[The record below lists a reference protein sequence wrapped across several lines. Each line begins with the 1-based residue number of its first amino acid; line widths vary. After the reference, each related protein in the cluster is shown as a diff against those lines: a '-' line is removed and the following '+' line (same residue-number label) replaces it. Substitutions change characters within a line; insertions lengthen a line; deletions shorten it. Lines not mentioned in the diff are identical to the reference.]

1 MLGEAPARGPA
12 ELFDLTGRVAVV
24 TGGSSGLGV
33 QFAHTLAAAGADIVL
48 AARRTEQLRAVA
60 VQIEATGRRCATIRT
75 DVSNPEECTA
85 LVEQAVSEFDDVHVL
100 INNAGTSRT
109 QPAQHERPEDFA
121 SVLDVNLSGAYYMS
135 QAFARHCIAA
145 GHGGS
150 IVNISSVLGISGT
163 TTPQAGYSASKAGL
177 LGLTRDLA
185 VQWSGRKGIRVNA
198 LAPGYFASELTQPL
212 LEDPKQAAALTGRTA
227 LGRLGES
234 EELSGAL
241 LLLAS
246 DAGSYIT
253 GITLAVD
260 GGWTLH

>member
-1 MLGEAPARGPA
+1 MGRTPA
-12 ELFDLTGRVAVV
+12 EIFGLQGRVAIV

-33 QFAHTLAAAGADIVL
+33 QFAHTLAAAGADVVL
-48 AARRTEQLRAVA
+48 AARRVDKLREVATAV
-60 VQIEATGRRCATIRT
+60 ETSTGRRCLTVAT
-75 DVSNPEECTA
+75 DVSRPGDCEA
-85 LVEQAVSEFDDVHVL
+85 LVSQAVDELGDVHVL
-100 INNAGTSRT
+100 VNNAGISRT
-109 QPAQHERPEDFA
+109 NPAHHEAPEDFT
-121 SVLDVNLSGAYYMS
+121 SVLDVNLSGAYYMA
-135 QAFARHCIAA
+135 QAFARHCMAA

-150 IVNISSVLGISGT
+150 IVNISSVLAISGT

-185 VQWSGRKGIRVNA
+185 LQWSGRKQIRVNA
-198 LAPGYFASELTQPL
+198 LAPGYFESELTRPL
-212 LEDPKQAAALTGRTA
+212 LDNPDAAAEITGRTA

-234 EELSGAL
+234 DELSGAL

-253 GITLAVD
+253 GVTLAVD